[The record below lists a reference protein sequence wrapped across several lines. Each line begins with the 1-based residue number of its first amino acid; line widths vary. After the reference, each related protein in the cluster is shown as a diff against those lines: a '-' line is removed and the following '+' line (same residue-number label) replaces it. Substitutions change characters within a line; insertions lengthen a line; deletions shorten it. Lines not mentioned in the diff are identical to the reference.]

1 MHLCPGCEAA
11 KQLSLGLAAARSD
24 VLDRKTVCYEPILLV
39 DSPPDSPISKKA
51 TWCCQRWEGPPSRG
65 REQEH
70 CALFYKQLP
79 VLKVL
84 CFLSVPPG
92 IQNHRNG
99 QNEIFHRLSCKSAL
113 QLSKTTKPAVMND
126 MPASQ
131 RFGNTLLL
139 NRDGLPVD
147 LLSKFF
153 CFYLLLP
160 LIIIHLCFT
169 RVTNLY

>member
-1 MHLCPGCEAA
+1 ML
-11 KQLSLGLAAARSD
+11 
-24 VLDRKTVCYEPILLV
+24 
-39 DSPPDSPISKKA
+39 KA
-51 TWCCQRWEGPPSRG
+51 
-65 REQEH
+65 
-70 CALFYKQLP
+70 
-79 VLKVL
+79 L

-92 IQNHRNG
+92 IQNYRNG

-153 CFYLLLP
+153 LLLFVASFDYYSFV
-160 LIIIHLCFT
+160 LHKSDKSILRALHG
-169 RVTNLY
+169 

>member
-1 MHLCPGCEAA
+1 M
-11 KQLSLGLAAARSD
+11 KQQNSFRLDSLPLDPIERPSATSRSCS
-24 VLDRKTVCYEPILLV
+24 LTHPLTLPSR
-39 DSPPDSPISKKA
+39 
-51 TWCCQRWEGPPSRG
+51 CCQRWEGHPSRG

-79 VLKVL
+79 VLKAL

-92 IQNHRNG
+92 IQNYRNG

-139 NRDGLPVD
+139 NRDGLPID